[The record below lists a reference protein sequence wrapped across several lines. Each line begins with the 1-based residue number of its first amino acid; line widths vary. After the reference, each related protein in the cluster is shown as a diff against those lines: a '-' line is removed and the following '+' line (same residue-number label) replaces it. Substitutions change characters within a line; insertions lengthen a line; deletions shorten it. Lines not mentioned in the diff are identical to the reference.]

1 MTKLI
6 IPTLQILILLFK
18 KVLKSITS
26 LKNQLKTKQIFYN
39 LKKHLTFKWKVS
51 ILLSS
56 RTKISEKK
64 KRKSKLFY
72 LSNKKNRIKSK
83 CRQVKSDREGRL
95 VLFSKLFFSLIN
107 QQELVSLKLVLNVL
121 HKFLILD
128 ARLHQKD
135 KDGCK
140 LSLVA

>member
-39 LKKHLTFKWKVS
+39 LKKHLTFKWKVL

-83 CRQVKSDREGRL
+83 CRQVKSDREGRQL
-95 VLFSKLFFSLIN
+95 YQRVMQSTISTKSSKEKMIN
-107 QQELVSLKLVLNVL
+107 SDNQMEIKEKFYKSMKAYKNLKKINL
-121 HKFLILD
+121 
-128 ARLHQKD
+128 
-135 KDGCK
+135 
-140 LSLVA
+140 